1 MCHFWIESMFT
12 HDNSGFVH
20 GFTGGIGKLL
30 LIPILITVYSLLSK
44 EIQRFIN
51 TLIYCSSYFFYS
63 YRYGQWSSKHID
75 RYVTIRCNHST
86 RSLQYFQFSL

>member
-30 LIPILITVYSLLSK
+30 LIPILITVLFYRKRSKDLS
-44 EIQRFIN
+44 I
-51 TLIYCSSYFFYS
+51 
-63 YRYGQWSSKHID
+63 H
-75 RYVTIRCNHST
+75 
-86 RSLQYFQFSL
+86 